1 MIHIVGAGS
10 GAADLITLRGARLL
24 RAADVVVWAGSLVNP
39 ELLAECKESCV
50 VYDSAHMTL
59 EEVLDVMCA
68 ADARGEEV
76 VRLHTGDPCLYGAIQ
91 EQMDALDARG
101 VDYEVVP
108 GVSSFCGAAA
118 ALRQEYT
125 LPGISQ
131 SVVITRLSGRTP
143 MPAGE
148 GMRTMAE
155 SGSTMVIFL
164 SSGMLAELSA
174 ELLAAGRSS
183 DEPAA
188 LVYKA
193 TWPEERV
200 VRCTVGTLAD
210 AGAQRA
216 STARRSWWWA
226 ACSGLAAGLRTT
238 ARKRS
243 RTSAASFTTLR
254 LPRGIERR
262 AASVAFEHYI
272 YTGTTRLR
280 CGYTTGSCAALAA
293 KAACEMLLS
302 RKPVGRVSI
311 VTPGELPVETD
322 VVDACIGEGCAQCA
336 VRKDA
341 GDDADV
347 TDGVLVYAR
356 VEHAGSGTGAA
367 GSKGVPAR
375 ESEVS
380 VDGGV
385 GVGRV
390 TLPGLEQPVGAAA
403 INATPRAMI
412 TSAVREVC
420 AAYGF
425 SGNIA
430 VTISVPEGVALAEK
444 TFNPH
449 LGIEGGISI
458 LGTTGIVEPR
468 SLAALRDSIEL
479 EIRQHAAMGRR
490 GVVLTPGN
498 YGGQFISGHF
508 HLNGAPV
515 VFISNFVGDAIDCC
529 VREGFTNV
537 LLVGHIGKLV
547 KVAGG
552 IMDTHSRTADCR
564 AEILAAHAALAGAG
578 AKTVR
583 EIMSSVT
590 TTAALEVIEAAGVGD
605 AARAS
610 LAVAIEDRL
619 RRRAAGACD
628 IAAVVFDAERRELFR
643 TSGADA
649 VIGEL
654 GATYE

>member
-1 MIHIVGAGS
+1 M
-10 GAADLITLRGARLL
+10 
-24 RAADVVVWAGSLVNP
+24 
-39 ELLAECKESCV
+39 
-50 VYDSAHMTL
+50 
-59 EEVLDVMCA
+59 
-68 ADARGEEV
+68 
-76 VRLHTGDPCLYGAIQ
+76 
-91 EQMDALDARG
+91 
-101 VDYEVVP
+101 
-108 GVSSFCGAAA
+108 
-118 ALRQEYT
+118 
-125 LPGISQ
+125 
-131 SVVITRLSGRTP
+131 
-143 MPAGE
+143 
-148 GMRTMAE
+148 
-155 SGSTMVIFL
+155 
-164 SSGMLAELSA
+164 
-174 ELLAAGRSS
+174 
-183 DEPAA
+183 
-188 LVYKA
+188 
-193 TWPEERV
+193 
-200 VRCTVGTLAD
+200 
-210 AGAQRA
+210 
-216 STARRSWWWA
+216 
-226 ACSGLAAGLRTT
+226 
-238 ARKRS
+238 
-243 RTSAASFTTLR
+243 
-254 LPRGIERR
+254 
-262 AASVAFEHYI
+262 AFEHYI
-272 YTGTTRLR
+272 YTGTIRLR
-280 CGYTTGSCAALAA
+280 CGYTTGSCAALAS

-311 VTPGELPVETD
+311 VTPGGLPVEAN
-322 VVDACIGEGCAQCA
+322 VVDACIGEGSAQCA
-336 VRKDA
+336 VQKDA

-356 VEHAGSGTGAA
+356 VEHAGSGAGAA

-420 AAYGF
+420 AAHGF

-430 VTISVPEGVALAEK
+430 VTISVPEGVSLAEK

-498 YGGQFISGHF
+498 YGAQFISGHF
-508 HLNGAPV
+508 HLNGVPV

-578 AKTVR
+578 AKTVH

-610 LAVAIEDRL
+610 LAAAIEDRL

>member
-1 MIHIVGAGS
+1 M
-10 GAADLITLRGARLL
+10 
-24 RAADVVVWAGSLVNP
+24 
-39 ELLAECKESCV
+39 
-50 VYDSAHMTL
+50 
-59 EEVLDVMCA
+59 
-68 ADARGEEV
+68 
-76 VRLHTGDPCLYGAIQ
+76 
-91 EQMDALDARG
+91 
-101 VDYEVVP
+101 
-108 GVSSFCGAAA
+108 
-118 ALRQEYT
+118 
-125 LPGISQ
+125 
-131 SVVITRLSGRTP
+131 
-143 MPAGE
+143 
-148 GMRTMAE
+148 
-155 SGSTMVIFL
+155 
-164 SSGMLAELSA
+164 
-174 ELLAAGRSS
+174 
-183 DEPAA
+183 
-188 LVYKA
+188 
-193 TWPEERV
+193 
-200 VRCTVGTLAD
+200 
-210 AGAQRA
+210 
-216 STARRSWWWA
+216 
-226 ACSGLAAGLRTT
+226 
-238 ARKRS
+238 
-243 RTSAASFTTLR
+243 
-254 LPRGIERR
+254 
-262 AASVAFEHYI
+262 AFEHYI

-302 RKPVGRVSI
+302 RKPVGLVSI
-311 VTPGELPVETD
+311 VTPGGLPVEAN

-356 VEHAGSGTGAA
+356 VEHAGSGAGAA
-367 GSKGVPAR
+367 GSKDVPAH

-403 INATPRAMI
+403 INATPHAMI

-420 AAYGF
+420 AAHGF

-430 VTISVPEGVALAEK
+430 VTISVPEGVSLAEK

-449 LGIEGGISI
+449 LGIEDGISI

-515 VFISNFVGDAIDCC
+515 VVISNFVGDAIDCC

-610 LAVAIEDRL
+610 LAAAIEDRL

>member
-1 MIHIVGAGS
+1 M
-10 GAADLITLRGARLL
+10 
-24 RAADVVVWAGSLVNP
+24 
-39 ELLAECKESCV
+39 
-50 VYDSAHMTL
+50 
-59 EEVLDVMCA
+59 
-68 ADARGEEV
+68 
-76 VRLHTGDPCLYGAIQ
+76 
-91 EQMDALDARG
+91 
-101 VDYEVVP
+101 
-108 GVSSFCGAAA
+108 
-118 ALRQEYT
+118 
-125 LPGISQ
+125 
-131 SVVITRLSGRTP
+131 
-143 MPAGE
+143 
-148 GMRTMAE
+148 
-155 SGSTMVIFL
+155 
-164 SSGMLAELSA
+164 
-174 ELLAAGRSS
+174 
-183 DEPAA
+183 
-188 LVYKA
+188 
-193 TWPEERV
+193 
-200 VRCTVGTLAD
+200 
-210 AGAQRA
+210 
-216 STARRSWWWA
+216 
-226 ACSGLAAGLRTT
+226 
-238 ARKRS
+238 
-243 RTSAASFTTLR
+243 
-254 LPRGIERR
+254 
-262 AASVAFEHYI
+262 AFEHYI

-311 VTPGELPVETD
+311 VTPGGLPVEAN

-420 AAYGF
+420 AAHGF

-444 TFNPH
+444 TFNLH
-449 LGIEGGISI
+449 LGIEDGISI

-498 YGGQFISGHF
+498 YGGQFILGHF

-610 LAVAIEDRL
+610 LAAAIDDRL

>member
-1 MIHIVGAGS
+1 M
-10 GAADLITLRGARLL
+10 
-24 RAADVVVWAGSLVNP
+24 
-39 ELLAECKESCV
+39 
-50 VYDSAHMTL
+50 
-59 EEVLDVMCA
+59 
-68 ADARGEEV
+68 
-76 VRLHTGDPCLYGAIQ
+76 
-91 EQMDALDARG
+91 
-101 VDYEVVP
+101 
-108 GVSSFCGAAA
+108 
-118 ALRQEYT
+118 
-125 LPGISQ
+125 
-131 SVVITRLSGRTP
+131 
-143 MPAGE
+143 
-148 GMRTMAE
+148 
-155 SGSTMVIFL
+155 
-164 SSGMLAELSA
+164 
-174 ELLAAGRSS
+174 
-183 DEPAA
+183 
-188 LVYKA
+188 
-193 TWPEERV
+193 
-200 VRCTVGTLAD
+200 
-210 AGAQRA
+210 
-216 STARRSWWWA
+216 
-226 ACSGLAAGLRTT
+226 
-238 ARKRS
+238 
-243 RTSAASFTTLR
+243 
-254 LPRGIERR
+254 
-262 AASVAFEHYI
+262 AFEHYI

-302 RKPVGRVSI
+302 RKPVGLVSI
-311 VTPGELPVETD
+311 VTPGGLPVEAN

-347 TDGVLVYAR
+347 TDGVLVYAH

-367 GSKGVPAR
+367 GSKDVPAR

-420 AAYGF
+420 AAHGF

-449 LGIEGGISI
+449 LGIEDGISI

-547 KVAGG
+547 KVARSCRP
-552 IMDTHSRTADCR
+552 SRP
-564 AEILAAHAALAGAG
+564 
-578 AKTVR
+578 
-583 EIMSSVT
+583 
-590 TTAALEVIEAAGVGD
+590 
-605 AARAS
+605 
-610 LAVAIEDRL
+610 
-619 RRRAAGACD
+619 RRRS
-628 IAAVVFDAERRELFR
+628 R
-643 TSGADA
+643 
-649 VIGEL
+649 
-654 GATYE
+654 

>member
-1 MIHIVGAGS
+1 M
-10 GAADLITLRGARLL
+10 
-24 RAADVVVWAGSLVNP
+24 
-39 ELLAECKESCV
+39 
-50 VYDSAHMTL
+50 
-59 EEVLDVMCA
+59 
-68 ADARGEEV
+68 
-76 VRLHTGDPCLYGAIQ
+76 
-91 EQMDALDARG
+91 
-101 VDYEVVP
+101 
-108 GVSSFCGAAA
+108 
-118 ALRQEYT
+118 
-125 LPGISQ
+125 
-131 SVVITRLSGRTP
+131 
-143 MPAGE
+143 
-148 GMRTMAE
+148 
-155 SGSTMVIFL
+155 
-164 SSGMLAELSA
+164 
-174 ELLAAGRSS
+174 
-183 DEPAA
+183 
-188 LVYKA
+188 
-193 TWPEERV
+193 
-200 VRCTVGTLAD
+200 
-210 AGAQRA
+210 
-216 STARRSWWWA
+216 
-226 ACSGLAAGLRTT
+226 
-238 ARKRS
+238 
-243 RTSAASFTTLR
+243 
-254 LPRGIERR
+254 
-262 AASVAFEHYI
+262 AFEHYI

-302 RKPVGRVSI
+302 RKPVGLVSI
-311 VTPGELPVETD
+311 VTPGGLPVEAN

-367 GSKGVPAR
+367 GGKDVPAR

-420 AAYGF
+420 AAHGF

-430 VTISVPEGVALAEK
+430 VTISVPEGVALAKK

-449 LGIEGGISI
+449 LGIEDGISI

-468 SLAALRDSIEL
+468 SLAALRDSIVL

-498 YGGQFISGHF
+498 YGAQFISGHF

-564 AEILAAHAALAGAG
+564 AEILAARAALAGA
-578 AKTVR
+578 A
-583 EIMSSVT
+583 
-590 TTAALEVIEAAGVGD
+590 
-605 AARAS
+605 
-610 LAVAIEDRL
+610 AIEDRL

>member
-1 MIHIVGAGS
+1 M
-10 GAADLITLRGARLL
+10 
-24 RAADVVVWAGSLVNP
+24 
-39 ELLAECKESCV
+39 
-50 VYDSAHMTL
+50 
-59 EEVLDVMCA
+59 
-68 ADARGEEV
+68 
-76 VRLHTGDPCLYGAIQ
+76 
-91 EQMDALDARG
+91 
-101 VDYEVVP
+101 
-108 GVSSFCGAAA
+108 
-118 ALRQEYT
+118 
-125 LPGISQ
+125 
-131 SVVITRLSGRTP
+131 
-143 MPAGE
+143 
-148 GMRTMAE
+148 
-155 SGSTMVIFL
+155 
-164 SSGMLAELSA
+164 
-174 ELLAAGRSS
+174 
-183 DEPAA
+183 
-188 LVYKA
+188 
-193 TWPEERV
+193 
-200 VRCTVGTLAD
+200 
-210 AGAQRA
+210 
-216 STARRSWWWA
+216 
-226 ACSGLAAGLRTT
+226 
-238 ARKRS
+238 
-243 RTSAASFTTLR
+243 
-254 LPRGIERR
+254 
-262 AASVAFEHYI
+262 AFEHYI

-302 RKPVGRVSI
+302 RKTVGRVSI
-311 VTPGELPVETD
+311 VTPGGLPVETD
-322 VVDACIGEGCAQCA
+322 VVDVCIGEGCAQCA

-347 TDGVLVYAR
+347 TDGVLVYAL
-356 VEHAGSGTGAA
+356 VEHAGPGTGAA

-420 AAYGF
+420 AAHGF

-449 LGIEGGISI
+449 LGIEDGISI

-537 LLVGHIGKLV
+537 LLVGHIGKLC
-547 KVAGG
+547 KLAGG
-552 IMDTHSRTADCR
+552 IMNTHSHTADCR
-564 AEILAAHAALAGAG
+564 TELFCTHAALCGADRKVCTALYNAATTDACLEILDTAGLRKPVLQSLLAAIQLHLDRRAG
-578 AKTVR
+578 GAFRVGAVLFSNQHGPLGQT
-583 EIMSSVT
+583 E
-590 TTAALEVIEAAGVGD
+590 TAA
-605 AARAS
+605 
-610 LAVAIEDRL
+610 RL
-619 RRRAAGACD
+619 LN
-628 IAAVVFDAERRELFR
+628 EWKE
-643 TSGADA
+643 
-649 VIGEL
+649 
-654 GATYE
+654 

>member
-1 MIHIVGAGS
+1 M
-10 GAADLITLRGARLL
+10 
-24 RAADVVVWAGSLVNP
+24 
-39 ELLAECKESCV
+39 
-50 VYDSAHMTL
+50 
-59 EEVLDVMCA
+59 
-68 ADARGEEV
+68 
-76 VRLHTGDPCLYGAIQ
+76 
-91 EQMDALDARG
+91 
-101 VDYEVVP
+101 
-108 GVSSFCGAAA
+108 
-118 ALRQEYT
+118 
-125 LPGISQ
+125 
-131 SVVITRLSGRTP
+131 
-143 MPAGE
+143 
-148 GMRTMAE
+148 
-155 SGSTMVIFL
+155 
-164 SSGMLAELSA
+164 
-174 ELLAAGRSS
+174 
-183 DEPAA
+183 
-188 LVYKA
+188 
-193 TWPEERV
+193 
-200 VRCTVGTLAD
+200 
-210 AGAQRA
+210 
-216 STARRSWWWA
+216 
-226 ACSGLAAGLRTT
+226 
-238 ARKRS
+238 
-243 RTSAASFTTLR
+243 
-254 LPRGIERR
+254 
-262 AASVAFEHYI
+262 
-272 YTGTTRLR
+272 
-280 CGYTTGSCAALAA
+280 
-293 KAACEMLLS
+293 
-302 RKPVGRVSI
+302 
-311 VTPGELPVETD
+311 
-322 VVDACIGEGCAQCA
+322 VDACIGEGCAQCA

-356 VEHAGSGTGAA
+356 VEHTGSGTGAA
-367 GSKGVPAR
+367 GSKDVPAR

-420 AAYGF
+420 AAHGF

-449 LGIEGGISI
+449 LGIEDGISI

-578 AKTVR
+578 R
-583 EIMSSVT
+583 EDRARDHV
-590 TTAALEVIEAAGVGD
+590 VGHD
-605 AARAS
+605 RGGARGNRGRPAWGTLRAPRS
-610 LAVAIEDRL
+610 LRQSRTGCAVA
-619 RRRAAGACD
+619 RRAHATSPRSCSTPS
-628 IAAVVFDAERRELFR
+628 AASFSARR
-643 TSGADA
+643 APDA
-649 VIGEL
+649 VIGKL

>member
-1 MIHIVGAGS
+1 M
-10 GAADLITLRGARLL
+10 
-24 RAADVVVWAGSLVNP
+24 
-39 ELLAECKESCV
+39 
-50 VYDSAHMTL
+50 
-59 EEVLDVMCA
+59 
-68 ADARGEEV
+68 
-76 VRLHTGDPCLYGAIQ
+76 
-91 EQMDALDARG
+91 
-101 VDYEVVP
+101 
-108 GVSSFCGAAA
+108 
-118 ALRQEYT
+118 
-125 LPGISQ
+125 
-131 SVVITRLSGRTP
+131 
-143 MPAGE
+143 
-148 GMRTMAE
+148 
-155 SGSTMVIFL
+155 
-164 SSGMLAELSA
+164 
-174 ELLAAGRSS
+174 
-183 DEPAA
+183 
-188 LVYKA
+188 
-193 TWPEERV
+193 
-200 VRCTVGTLAD
+200 
-210 AGAQRA
+210 
-216 STARRSWWWA
+216 
-226 ACSGLAAGLRTT
+226 
-238 ARKRS
+238 
-243 RTSAASFTTLR
+243 
-254 LPRGIERR
+254 
-262 AASVAFEHYI
+262 AFEHYI

-302 RKPVGRVSI
+302 RKPVGRMSI
-311 VTPGELPVETD
+311 VTPGGLPVEAN

-420 AAYGF
+420 AAHGF

-449 LGIEGGISI
+449 LGIEDGISI

-498 YGGQFISGHF
+498 YGAQFISGHF

-547 KVAGG
+547 KLAGG
-552 IMDTHSRTADCR
+552 IMNTHSRWADGR
-564 AEILAAHAALAGAG
+564 AELFCAHAALCGADRDTAQALMDSATADQCLSVLERAGL
-578 AKTVR
+578 R
-583 EIMSSVT
+583 EPVMDSL
-590 TTAALEVIEAAGVGD
+590 LE
-605 AARAS
+605 
-610 LAVAIEDRL
+610 AVQRHLE
-619 RRRAAGACD
+619 RRAAEQFPVGA
-628 IAAVVFDAERRELFR
+628 VLFSNQYGLLGMTR
-643 TSGADA
+643 GAKEILEAWQTS
-649 VIGEL
+649 
-654 GATYE
+654 

>member
-1 MIHIVGAGS
+1 M
-10 GAADLITLRGARLL
+10 
-24 RAADVVVWAGSLVNP
+24 
-39 ELLAECKESCV
+39 
-50 VYDSAHMTL
+50 
-59 EEVLDVMCA
+59 
-68 ADARGEEV
+68 
-76 VRLHTGDPCLYGAIQ
+76 
-91 EQMDALDARG
+91 
-101 VDYEVVP
+101 
-108 GVSSFCGAAA
+108 
-118 ALRQEYT
+118 
-125 LPGISQ
+125 
-131 SVVITRLSGRTP
+131 
-143 MPAGE
+143 
-148 GMRTMAE
+148 
-155 SGSTMVIFL
+155 
-164 SSGMLAELSA
+164 
-174 ELLAAGRSS
+174 
-183 DEPAA
+183 
-188 LVYKA
+188 
-193 TWPEERV
+193 
-200 VRCTVGTLAD
+200 
-210 AGAQRA
+210 
-216 STARRSWWWA
+216 
-226 ACSGLAAGLRTT
+226 
-238 ARKRS
+238 
-243 RTSAASFTTLR
+243 
-254 LPRGIERR
+254 
-262 AASVAFEHYI
+262 AFEHYI

-302 RKPVGRVSI
+302 RKHVGCVSI
-311 VTPGELPVETD
+311 VTPGGLPVETD

-336 VRKDA
+336 VQKDA

-347 TDGVLVYAR
+347 TDGVLVYAH
-356 VEHAGSGTGAA
+356 VEHAGSDTGAA
-367 GSKGVPAR
+367 GSKGVPA
-375 ESEVS
+375 
-380 VDGGV
+380 
-385 GVGRV
+385 GRV

-420 AAYGF
+420 AAHGF

-430 VTISVPEGVALAEK
+430 VTISVPEGVALAKK

-498 YGGQFISGHF
+498 YGEQFISGHF
-508 HLNGAPV
+508 HLNGAPM
-515 VFISNFVGDAIDCC
+515 VFISNFVGAAIDCC
-529 VREGFTNV
+529 AREGFTSV

-578 AKTVR
+578 AKTVC

-590 TTAALEVIEAAGVGD
+590 TTAALEVIEAAGVGE
-605 AARAS
+605 AVRAS
-610 LAVAIEDRL
+610 LAAAIEDRL

-628 IAAVVFDAERRELFR
+628 IAAVVFDAGRRELFR
-643 TSGADA
+643 TSDADA

>member
-1 MIHIVGAGS
+1 M
-10 GAADLITLRGARLL
+10 
-24 RAADVVVWAGSLVNP
+24 
-39 ELLAECKESCV
+39 
-50 VYDSAHMTL
+50 
-59 EEVLDVMCA
+59 
-68 ADARGEEV
+68 
-76 VRLHTGDPCLYGAIQ
+76 
-91 EQMDALDARG
+91 
-101 VDYEVVP
+101 
-108 GVSSFCGAAA
+108 
-118 ALRQEYT
+118 
-125 LPGISQ
+125 
-131 SVVITRLSGRTP
+131 
-143 MPAGE
+143 
-148 GMRTMAE
+148 
-155 SGSTMVIFL
+155 
-164 SSGMLAELSA
+164 
-174 ELLAAGRSS
+174 
-183 DEPAA
+183 
-188 LVYKA
+188 
-193 TWPEERV
+193 
-200 VRCTVGTLAD
+200 
-210 AGAQRA
+210 
-216 STARRSWWWA
+216 
-226 ACSGLAAGLRTT
+226 
-238 ARKRS
+238 
-243 RTSAASFTTLR
+243 
-254 LPRGIERR
+254 
-262 AASVAFEHYI
+262 AFEHYI

-311 VTPGELPVETD
+311 VTPGGLPVETD
-322 VVDACIGEGCAQCA
+322 VVDAYIGEGCAQCA

-356 VEHAGSGTGAA
+356 VEHAGSGTGTA
-367 GSKGVPAR
+367 GSKDVPAH

-420 AAYGF
+420 AAHGF

-449 LGIEGGISI
+449 LGIEDGISI

-547 KVAGG
+547 KVA
-552 IMDTHSRTADCR
+552 
-564 AEILAAHAALAGAG
+564 
-578 AKTVR
+578 
-583 EIMSSVT
+583 
-590 TTAALEVIEAAGVGD
+590 
-605 AARAS
+605 
-610 LAVAIEDRL
+610 
-619 RRRAAGACD
+619 
-628 IAAVVFDAERRELFR
+628 
-643 TSGADA
+643 
-649 VIGEL
+649 
-654 GATYE
+654 

>member
-1 MIHIVGAGS
+1 M
-10 GAADLITLRGARLL
+10 
-24 RAADVVVWAGSLVNP
+24 
-39 ELLAECKESCV
+39 
-50 VYDSAHMTL
+50 
-59 EEVLDVMCA
+59 
-68 ADARGEEV
+68 
-76 VRLHTGDPCLYGAIQ
+76 
-91 EQMDALDARG
+91 
-101 VDYEVVP
+101 
-108 GVSSFCGAAA
+108 
-118 ALRQEYT
+118 
-125 LPGISQ
+125 
-131 SVVITRLSGRTP
+131 
-143 MPAGE
+143 
-148 GMRTMAE
+148 
-155 SGSTMVIFL
+155 
-164 SSGMLAELSA
+164 
-174 ELLAAGRSS
+174 
-183 DEPAA
+183 
-188 LVYKA
+188 
-193 TWPEERV
+193 
-200 VRCTVGTLAD
+200 
-210 AGAQRA
+210 
-216 STARRSWWWA
+216 
-226 ACSGLAAGLRTT
+226 
-238 ARKRS
+238 
-243 RTSAASFTTLR
+243 
-254 LPRGIERR
+254 
-262 AASVAFEHYI
+262 AFEHYI

-302 RKPVGRVSI
+302 RKPVGLVSI
-311 VTPGELPVETD
+311 VTPGGLPVEAN

-367 GSKGVPAR
+367 GSKDVPAH

-420 AAYGF
+420 AVHGF
-425 SGNIA
+425 SGDIA

-449 LGIEGGISI
+449 LGIEDGISI

-479 EIRQHAAMGRR
+479 EIRQHAAMGRC

-498 YGGQFISGHF
+498 YGAQFISGHF

-529 VREGFTNV
+529 IREGFTNV

-564 AEILAAHAALAGAG
+564 AEILAAHAAMAGAG

-583 EIMSSVT
+583 EIMTSVT

-605 AARAS
+605 AACAS
-610 LAVAIEDRL
+610 LAAAIEDRL

-649 VIGEL
+649 VIGKL

>member
-1 MIHIVGAGS
+1 M
-10 GAADLITLRGARLL
+10 
-24 RAADVVVWAGSLVNP
+24 
-39 ELLAECKESCV
+39 
-50 VYDSAHMTL
+50 
-59 EEVLDVMCA
+59 
-68 ADARGEEV
+68 
-76 VRLHTGDPCLYGAIQ
+76 
-91 EQMDALDARG
+91 
-101 VDYEVVP
+101 
-108 GVSSFCGAAA
+108 
-118 ALRQEYT
+118 
-125 LPGISQ
+125 
-131 SVVITRLSGRTP
+131 
-143 MPAGE
+143 
-148 GMRTMAE
+148 
-155 SGSTMVIFL
+155 
-164 SSGMLAELSA
+164 
-174 ELLAAGRSS
+174 
-183 DEPAA
+183 
-188 LVYKA
+188 
-193 TWPEERV
+193 
-200 VRCTVGTLAD
+200 
-210 AGAQRA
+210 
-216 STARRSWWWA
+216 
-226 ACSGLAAGLRTT
+226 
-238 ARKRS
+238 
-243 RTSAASFTTLR
+243 
-254 LPRGIERR
+254 
-262 AASVAFEHYI
+262 AFEHYI

-293 KAACEMLLS
+293 KAACEMLFS
-302 RKPVGRVSI
+302 RKPVGLVSI
-311 VTPGELPVETD
+311 VTPGGLPVEAN

-367 GSKGVPAR
+367 GSKGVPTR

-420 AAYGF
+420 AAHGF

-430 VTISVPEGVALAEK
+430 VTISVPEGVSLAKK

-564 AEILAAHAALAGAG
+564 AEILAAHAAMAGA
-578 AKTVR
+578 
-583 EIMSSVT
+583 
-590 TTAALEVIEAAGVGD
+590 L
-605 AARAS
+605 S
-610 LAVAIEDRL
+610 LIH
-619 RRRAAGACD
+619 
-628 IAAVVFDAERRELFR
+628 I
-643 TSGADA
+643 
-649 VIGEL
+649 
-654 GATYE
+654 

>member
-1 MIHIVGAGS
+1 M
-10 GAADLITLRGARLL
+10 
-24 RAADVVVWAGSLVNP
+24 
-39 ELLAECKESCV
+39 
-50 VYDSAHMTL
+50 
-59 EEVLDVMCA
+59 
-68 ADARGEEV
+68 
-76 VRLHTGDPCLYGAIQ
+76 
-91 EQMDALDARG
+91 
-101 VDYEVVP
+101 
-108 GVSSFCGAAA
+108 
-118 ALRQEYT
+118 
-125 LPGISQ
+125 
-131 SVVITRLSGRTP
+131 
-143 MPAGE
+143 
-148 GMRTMAE
+148 
-155 SGSTMVIFL
+155 
-164 SSGMLAELSA
+164 
-174 ELLAAGRSS
+174 
-183 DEPAA
+183 
-188 LVYKA
+188 
-193 TWPEERV
+193 
-200 VRCTVGTLAD
+200 
-210 AGAQRA
+210 
-216 STARRSWWWA
+216 
-226 ACSGLAAGLRTT
+226 
-238 ARKRS
+238 
-243 RTSAASFTTLR
+243 
-254 LPRGIERR
+254 
-262 AASVAFEHYI
+262 AFEHYI

-302 RKPVGRVSI
+302 RKPVGLVSI
-311 VTPGELPVETD
+311 VTPGGLPVEAN
-322 VVDACIGEGCAQCA
+322 VIDACIGEGCAQCA

-356 VEHAGSGTGAA
+356 VEHA
-367 GSKGVPAR
+367 
-375 ESEVS
+375 EVS

-420 AAYGF
+420 AAHGF

-430 VTISVPEGVALAEK
+430 VTISVPEGVSLAEK

-590 TTAALEVIEAAGVGD
+590 TTAALEAIEAAGVGD

-610 LAVAIEDRL
+610 LAAAIEDRL
-619 RRRAAGACD
+619 RHRAAGACD

>member
-1 MIHIVGAGS
+1 M
-10 GAADLITLRGARLL
+10 
-24 RAADVVVWAGSLVNP
+24 
-39 ELLAECKESCV
+39 
-50 VYDSAHMTL
+50 
-59 EEVLDVMCA
+59 
-68 ADARGEEV
+68 
-76 VRLHTGDPCLYGAIQ
+76 
-91 EQMDALDARG
+91 
-101 VDYEVVP
+101 
-108 GVSSFCGAAA
+108 
-118 ALRQEYT
+118 
-125 LPGISQ
+125 
-131 SVVITRLSGRTP
+131 
-143 MPAGE
+143 
-148 GMRTMAE
+148 
-155 SGSTMVIFL
+155 
-164 SSGMLAELSA
+164 
-174 ELLAAGRSS
+174 
-183 DEPAA
+183 
-188 LVYKA
+188 
-193 TWPEERV
+193 
-200 VRCTVGTLAD
+200 
-210 AGAQRA
+210 
-216 STARRSWWWA
+216 
-226 ACSGLAAGLRTT
+226 
-238 ARKRS
+238 
-243 RTSAASFTTLR
+243 
-254 LPRGIERR
+254 
-262 AASVAFEHYI
+262 
-272 YTGTTRLR
+272 
-280 CGYTTGSCAALAA
+280 
-293 KAACEMLLS
+293 
-302 RKPVGRVSI
+302 
-311 VTPGELPVETD
+311 
-322 VVDACIGEGCAQCA
+322 
-336 VRKDA
+336 
-341 GDDADV
+341 
-347 TDGVLVYAR
+347 
-356 VEHAGSGTGAA
+356 
-367 GSKGVPAR
+367 
-375 ESEVS
+375 
-380 VDGGV
+380 

-420 AAYGF
+420 AAHGF

-449 LGIEGGISI
+449 LGIEDGISI

-498 YGGQFISGHF
+498 YGAQFISGHF

-578 AKTVR
+578 AKTVC

-610 LAVAIEDRL
+610 LAAAIEDRL

>member
-1 MIHIVGAGS
+1 M
-10 GAADLITLRGARLL
+10 
-24 RAADVVVWAGSLVNP
+24 
-39 ELLAECKESCV
+39 
-50 VYDSAHMTL
+50 
-59 EEVLDVMCA
+59 
-68 ADARGEEV
+68 
-76 VRLHTGDPCLYGAIQ
+76 
-91 EQMDALDARG
+91 
-101 VDYEVVP
+101 
-108 GVSSFCGAAA
+108 
-118 ALRQEYT
+118 
-125 LPGISQ
+125 
-131 SVVITRLSGRTP
+131 
-143 MPAGE
+143 
-148 GMRTMAE
+148 
-155 SGSTMVIFL
+155 
-164 SSGMLAELSA
+164 
-174 ELLAAGRSS
+174 
-183 DEPAA
+183 
-188 LVYKA
+188 
-193 TWPEERV
+193 
-200 VRCTVGTLAD
+200 
-210 AGAQRA
+210 
-216 STARRSWWWA
+216 
-226 ACSGLAAGLRTT
+226 
-238 ARKRS
+238 
-243 RTSAASFTTLR
+243 
-254 LPRGIERR
+254 
-262 AASVAFEHYI
+262 AFEHYI

-302 RKPVGRVSI
+302 RKPVGLVSI
-311 VTPGELPVETD
+311 VTPGGLPVEAN
-322 VVDACIGEGCAQCA
+322 VVDAYIGEGCAQCA

-356 VEHAGSGTGAA
+356 VEHARSGTGAA
-367 GSKGVPAR
+367 GSKGVPTR

-420 AAYGF
+420 AAHGF

-430 VTISVPEGVALAEK
+430 VTISVPEGVSLAEK

-605 AARAS
+605 DARAS
-610 LAVAIEDRL
+610 LAAAIEDRL

>member
-1 MIHIVGAGS
+1 M
-10 GAADLITLRGARLL
+10 
-24 RAADVVVWAGSLVNP
+24 
-39 ELLAECKESCV
+39 
-50 VYDSAHMTL
+50 
-59 EEVLDVMCA
+59 
-68 ADARGEEV
+68 
-76 VRLHTGDPCLYGAIQ
+76 
-91 EQMDALDARG
+91 
-101 VDYEVVP
+101 
-108 GVSSFCGAAA
+108 
-118 ALRQEYT
+118 
-125 LPGISQ
+125 
-131 SVVITRLSGRTP
+131 
-143 MPAGE
+143 
-148 GMRTMAE
+148 
-155 SGSTMVIFL
+155 
-164 SSGMLAELSA
+164 
-174 ELLAAGRSS
+174 
-183 DEPAA
+183 
-188 LVYKA
+188 
-193 TWPEERV
+193 
-200 VRCTVGTLAD
+200 
-210 AGAQRA
+210 
-216 STARRSWWWA
+216 
-226 ACSGLAAGLRTT
+226 
-238 ARKRS
+238 
-243 RTSAASFTTLR
+243 
-254 LPRGIERR
+254 
-262 AASVAFEHYI
+262 AFEHYI

-311 VTPGELPVETD
+311 VTPGGLPSRRTWSTYASARGAPSAPCERTQ
-322 VVDACIGEGCAQCA
+322 ATMP
-336 VRKDA
+336 
-341 GDDADV
+341 DV
-347 TDGVLVYAR
+347 TDGVLVYAL
-356 VEHAGSGTGAA
+356 VEHAGPGTGAA

-420 AAYGF
+420 AAHGF

-449 LGIEGGISI
+449 LGIEDGISI

-479 EIRQHAAMGRR
+479 EIRQHAAMGRH

-578 AKTVR
+578 AKTVH

-590 TTAALEVIEAAGVGD
+590 TTTALEVIEAAGVGD
-605 AARAS
+605 AVRAS
-610 LAVAIEDRL
+610 LAAAIEDRL
-619 RRRAAGACD
+619 RPPRGRAHATSPRSCSTPGAASFSARRAPMLLSGNWGRRMSKGVLYGRGHGAWRPR
-628 IAAVVFDAERRELFR
+628 AAHDQGPSAQSNRVRSSPHRRRR
-643 TSGADA
+643 TGPWSRSTSSAA
-649 VIGEL
+649 PSTL
-654 GATYE
+654 QARR

>member
-1 MIHIVGAGS
+1 MV
-10 GAADLITLRGARLL
+10 
-24 RAADVVVWAGSLVNP
+24 DV
-39 ELLAECKESCV
+39 
-50 VYDSAHMTL
+50 
-59 EEVLDVMCA
+59 
-68 ADARGEEV
+68 
-76 VRLHTGDPCLYGAIQ
+76 
-91 EQMDALDARG
+91 
-101 VDYEVVP
+101 
-108 GVSSFCGAAA
+108 
-118 ALRQEYT
+118 
-125 LPGISQ
+125 
-131 SVVITRLSGRTP
+131 
-143 MPAGE
+143 
-148 GMRTMAE
+148 
-155 SGSTMVIFL
+155 
-164 SSGMLAELSA
+164 
-174 ELLAAGRSS
+174 
-183 DEPAA
+183 
-188 LVYKA
+188 
-193 TWPEERV
+193 
-200 VRCTVGTLAD
+200 
-210 AGAQRA
+210 
-216 STARRSWWWA
+216 
-226 ACSGLAAGLRTT
+226 
-238 ARKRS
+238 
-243 RTSAASFTTLR
+243 
-254 LPRGIERR
+254 
-262 AASVAFEHYI
+262 
-272 YTGTTRLR
+272 
-280 CGYTTGSCAALAA
+280 
-293 KAACEMLLS
+293 
-302 RKPVGRVSI
+302 
-311 VTPGELPVETD
+311 
-322 VVDACIGEGCAQCA
+322 CIGEGCAQCA

-347 TDGVLVYAR
+347 TDGVLVYAL
-356 VEHAGSGTGAA
+356 VEHAGPGTGAA

-412 TSAVREVC
+412 TSAVTLPGLEQPVGAAAINATPRAMITSAVREVC
-420 AAYGF
+420 TAHGF

-449 LGIEGGISI
+449 LGIEDGISI

-578 AKTVR
+578 AKTVH

-590 TTAALEVIEAAGVGD
+590 TTTALEVIEAAGVGD
-605 AARAS
+605 AVRAS
-610 LAVAIEDRL
+610 LAAAIEDRL

-628 IAAVVFDAERRELFR
+628 IAAVVFDAGRRELFAR
-643 TSGADA
+643 RARCCYRG
-649 VIGEL
+649 IG
-654 GATYE
+654 GDV

>member
-1 MIHIVGAGS
+1 M
-10 GAADLITLRGARLL
+10 
-24 RAADVVVWAGSLVNP
+24 
-39 ELLAECKESCV
+39 
-50 VYDSAHMTL
+50 
-59 EEVLDVMCA
+59 
-68 ADARGEEV
+68 
-76 VRLHTGDPCLYGAIQ
+76 
-91 EQMDALDARG
+91 
-101 VDYEVVP
+101 
-108 GVSSFCGAAA
+108 
-118 ALRQEYT
+118 
-125 LPGISQ
+125 
-131 SVVITRLSGRTP
+131 
-143 MPAGE
+143 
-148 GMRTMAE
+148 
-155 SGSTMVIFL
+155 
-164 SSGMLAELSA
+164 
-174 ELLAAGRSS
+174 
-183 DEPAA
+183 
-188 LVYKA
+188 
-193 TWPEERV
+193 
-200 VRCTVGTLAD
+200 
-210 AGAQRA
+210 
-216 STARRSWWWA
+216 
-226 ACSGLAAGLRTT
+226 
-238 ARKRS
+238 
-243 RTSAASFTTLR
+243 
-254 LPRGIERR
+254 
-262 AASVAFEHYI
+262 
-272 YTGTTRLR
+272 
-280 CGYTTGSCAALAA
+280 
-293 KAACEMLLS
+293 
-302 RKPVGRVSI
+302 
-311 VTPGELPVETD
+311 
-322 VVDACIGEGCAQCA
+322 
-336 VRKDA
+336 RKDA

-347 TDGVLVYAR
+347 TDGVFVYAL
-356 VEHAGSGTGAA
+356 VKHAGSGTGAA
-367 GSKGVPAR
+367 GSKDVPTR

-412 TSAVREVC
+412 ASAVREVC
-420 AAYGF
+420 AAHGF

-430 VTISVPEGVALAEK
+430 VTISVPEGVSLAEK

-590 TTAALEVIEAAGVGD
+590 TTAALEAIEAAGVGTLRAPRSLRQSRTGCAAARRAHATSPRSCSTPSAASFSARRAPMQLSGNWGRRMSKGVLYGVGTGPGDPELLTIKAVRTIESCPVIAAPQTADGAMVALDIVRGAVDLTGKTVIPVRFSMTRDVERRAAEHASLVRELVAHLD
-605 AARAS
+605 AARDVALLNLGGRAS
-610 LAVAIEDRL
+610 TPPSSA
-619 RRRAAGACD
+619 
-628 IAAVVFDAERRELFR
+628 
-643 TSGADA
+643 
-649 VIGEL
+649 
-654 GATYE
+654 

>member
-1 MIHIVGAGS
+1 M
-10 GAADLITLRGARLL
+10 
-24 RAADVVVWAGSLVNP
+24 
-39 ELLAECKESCV
+39 
-50 VYDSAHMTL
+50 
-59 EEVLDVMCA
+59 
-68 ADARGEEV
+68 
-76 VRLHTGDPCLYGAIQ
+76 
-91 EQMDALDARG
+91 
-101 VDYEVVP
+101 
-108 GVSSFCGAAA
+108 
-118 ALRQEYT
+118 
-125 LPGISQ
+125 
-131 SVVITRLSGRTP
+131 
-143 MPAGE
+143 
-148 GMRTMAE
+148 
-155 SGSTMVIFL
+155 
-164 SSGMLAELSA
+164 
-174 ELLAAGRSS
+174 
-183 DEPAA
+183 
-188 LVYKA
+188 
-193 TWPEERV
+193 
-200 VRCTVGTLAD
+200 
-210 AGAQRA
+210 
-216 STARRSWWWA
+216 
-226 ACSGLAAGLRTT
+226 
-238 ARKRS
+238 
-243 RTSAASFTTLR
+243 
-254 LPRGIERR
+254 
-262 AASVAFEHYI
+262 AFEHYI
-272 YTGTTRLR
+272 YTVTTRLR

-311 VTPGELPVETD
+311 VTPGGLPVEAD

-412 TSAVREVC
+412 ASAVREVC
-420 AAYGF
+420 AAHGS

-449 LGIEGGISI
+449 LGIEDGISI

-498 YGGQFISGHF
+498 YGEQFISGHF

-515 VFISNFVGDAIDCC
+515 VVISNFVGDAIDCC

-610 LAVAIEDRL
+610 LAAAIEDRL

-643 TSGADA
+643 TSGNWGRRMSKGVLYGVGTGPGDPELLTIKAVRTIESCPVIAAPQTADGVMVALDIVRGAVDLTGKTVIPVRFSMTRDAERRAAEHASLVRELVAHLDA
-649 VIGEL
+649 VRDVALLNLGDPSIYATFQRIAPDVRARGFEARAIPGVPSFCAVAAALERDLTPEMSSPLHIVPGGYDDVRRAIGWPGTKVVMKARRSLADTKRILREEGAFDGAEL
-654 GATYE
+654 VEDCGLPSERVYRSLDDVPDRGSYFSTMVVR